1 MIYDISMGLN
11 GIPLC
16 INVKYKG
23 KSFISIEE
31 GAIFNIEWSPTNLFK
46 WILMIYDISMGLN
59 EIPLCINVYP
69 INLERKS
76 FNSIEEGAP
85 FNIEWNPTD

>member
-1 MIYDISMGLN
+1 MINENSTGLNGTPPCVNVFPINLERKSFNSIEEGAPFNFEWNAIIKFKWIPMIYDVSMGLT

-23 KSFISIEE
+23 
-31 GAIFNIEWSPTNLFK
+31 
-46 WILMIYDISMGLN
+46 
-59 EIPLCINVYP
+59 
-69 INLERKS
+69 KS